1 MLERGPI
8 TSLSD
13 VQHGGGN
20 GGGGGDG
27 HGLAGARGR
36 GGRPHNGGESDEARG
51 QVRHNFHER
60 RTRT

>member
-1 MLERGPI
+1 MISQE
-8 TSLSD
+8 S
-13 VQHGGGN
+13 GGGD

-36 GGRPHNGGESDEARG
+36 GGRPHHGGESDEARG